1 MKVLVVGA
9 TGRTGRLVVQAAVDA
24 GHHVRAFARSVS
36 TSNVPDGVDAVPG
49 DVCDAAAVQAAVQG
63 MDAVI
68 VALSMVRTSDNPW
81 ARITT
86 PVDLHTQAA
95 ATLIPACEAAG
106 VQRYLTI
113 SAHGVGPSRPRAGW
127 AFVLTIRDMGQ
138 LSLEGAKRE
147 SEKLVQV
154 WQSNWEGL
162 GEDDAAVQAISDQV
176 DALRAAVLEELAAL
190 E

>member
-1 MKVLVVGA
+1 MKNLARQLRENAVALTSLLLVVIGLA
-9 TGRTGRLVVQAAVDA
+9 YNTWRNEQTEFNDNIRAAGFEILVKLGELERVVFHAHYDMDQERGSPRTG
-24 GHHVRAFARSVS
+24 
-36 TSNVPDGVDAVPG
+36 
-49 DVCDAAAVQAAVQG
+49 
-63 MDAVI
+63 
-68 VALSMVRTSDNPW
+68 W
-81 ARITT
+81 A
-86 PVDLHTQAA
+86 
-95 ATLIPACEAAG
+95 
-106 VQRYLTI
+106 Y
-113 SAHGVGPSRPRAGW
+113 
-127 AFVLTIRDMGQ
+127 VLTIRDMGQ